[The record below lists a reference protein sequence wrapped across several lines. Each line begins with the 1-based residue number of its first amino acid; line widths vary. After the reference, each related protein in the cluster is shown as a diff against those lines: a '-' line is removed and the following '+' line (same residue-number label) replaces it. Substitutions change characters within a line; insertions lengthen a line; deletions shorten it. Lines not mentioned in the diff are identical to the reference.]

1 MLTDRYGLGLST
13 ASAAAQ
19 DAYVQASDRALTFYS
34 GAVEAYQPVDEVGF
48 G

>member
-1 MLTDRYGLGLST
+1 MLTDRYGLGLFT

-34 GAVEAYQPVDEVGF
+34 GAVEAYQPVDEVELS
-48 G
+48 